1 VGQHERAPAPPGSRG
16 FWGTLRF
23 ILGQPRMF
31 TLGLLAILTASAVLA
46 VHLDNAYGELWGG
59 LVGIFVA
66 PLICTWLLRVRVN
79 KRDRQ

>member
-1 VGQHERAPAPPGSRG
+1 VGQHDRVPAPPGSRG
-16 FWGTLRF
+16 FRGTLRF

-46 VHLDNAYGELWGG
+46 VRLDNAHGELWGG
-59 LVGIFVA
+59 LAGIVVA
-66 PLICTWLLRVRVN
+66 PLICTFLLRARMN